1 MFILK
6 AIIILV
12 ILFFI
17 LFNAVSII
25 ANNTLPT
32 SEKMLGL
39 GIFFVIII
47 VGINLVS
54 SFITYYHTK
63 YKKGVVG
70 DPGISGRIGDK
81 GDTGACN
88 KSCGKKICYKNIV
101 DNANKILVTEYIS
114 LRNKIEGTP
123 TTSSSELT
131 TSSGNGKKEVPK
143 PTYKALET
151 CDSTTPASGT
161 SSATATIENTDIPVF
176 RDISKL
182 KIRNKFFLN
191 KLNKICHSKKYTEI
205 LERQHK
211 NKPSEQK
218 LINYITS
225 IVDKWIVLLIKFK
238 VGVTEGK
245 LYKGYKVSINPTWIN
260 YDSYRDEIQNES
272 FYIDTIIPAEDGE
285 PEMYRL
291 VPETQDNNVVTTTP
305 TGKKEIRTMSF
316 TRTDLKMVKTMYP
329 GLNFLLTEEAN
340 LDYLTMYDSEDVD
353 SPKSPLEIIKKYD
366 IWNFAENYEMIPL
379 VVEKCIGSSTTP
391 RGNDPAL
398 FVVYTN
404 NYEKVYDTNTREDEW
419 YSSNTYCQNEQMGD
433 DKTNPNNLKTC
444 LYYKTNDQGHSYLK
458 GSQTAFKKT
467 EHLNKNEISLYHPKK
482 QWFTIKNDITGNE
495 EKISAYYIDKY
506 NRRYFPV
513 GSVWTAKN
521 DTKRDKA
528 NNFNPHTNN
537 QCSGHNAIGPQKET
551 ILVSGN
557 LRPPIDYKLKWKSKE
572 GCEQCQPDGPLY
584 DISIWSPIA
593 PTGYVTLGD
602 YAKTGK
608 EKPFIASTEQEA
620 LHTPIMCVPLD
631 CAMAIPIGKKVW
643 DSQYLIRKEYIN
655 DEDIEGKE
663 DSDQIKIETER
674 NLNYTSYKNMFKKD
688 VIATAPRCNLK
699 CPVGMVTDKVKCE
712 CYPKSSCNL
721 NCTGNFRPNY
731 NTCKCECNLT
741 CDELSMPNYK
751 TCKCEGK
758 YTGTISVWEH

>member
-238 VGVTEGK
+238 VTSSTE
-245 LYKGYKVSINPTWIN
+245 T
-260 YDSYRDEIQNES
+260 
-272 FYIDTIIPAEDGE
+272 
-285 PEMYRL
+285 
-291 VPETQDNNVVTTTP
+291 ET
-305 TGKKEIRTMSF
+305 E
-316 TRTDLKMVKTMYP
+316 TRTMYP

-521 DTKRDKA
+521 DAKRDKA

-537 QCSGHNAIGPQKET
+537 QCSGHTAIGPQKET

-712 CYPKSSCNL
+712 CYPKTSCNL

-758 YTGTISVWEH
+758 YTGKINLWQH